1 MPNILKLTADVTAV
15 DIGAPVRLGRTPLL
29 GGQGREAKYS
39 IPVLPITGVFKLQG
53 HDSTDST
60 APAENDAGWY
70 DVLTVNDS
78 TAQVGEI
85 ADLPA
90 WIRVNTTTAD
100 ADGPDVDVFL
110 EGVQ

>member
-1 MPNILKLTADVTAV
+1 MPNILKLAADVTAA

-53 HDSTDST
+53 HLSASAS
-60 APAENDAGWY
+60 APAEDDTGWY
-70 DVLTVNDS
+70 DVLTVNATSDQ
-78 TAQVGEI
+78 AGEI

-90 WIRVNTTTAD
+90 WVRVNTTTAD